1 MSPTNQPAGNGAMS
15 LRELAAAADVTLGTV
30 YAWSAKGMLPE
41 SAFKVDGKLWIPRAD
56 ADVLIAERRADK
68 QRFFGQNTEPFPPDV
83 ETVGLEWLAAQL
95 NVSLRRVW
103 ALSAEGA
110 LPASVRRIGRSIQM
124 PIDDARAFVE
134 EQRSRRRR
142 PFPRRRQASRATVG
156 LGWLADE
163 IGCPRQSL
171 YYIINI
177 VPLPDSTFYVGNE
190 MRMPR
195 EDGENWV
202 ADFSASIEADNANG
216 RRLGAALDRSQAA

>member
-1 MSPTNQPAGNGAMS
+1 MSPTNQPTTNDVMS
-15 LRELAAAADVTLGTV
+15 LRELAAAADVTIGTV

-41 SAFKVDGKLWIPRAD
+41 SAFKVDGKFWIPRAD

-68 QRFFGQNTEPFPPDV
+68 QRFFGQNTEPFPSDV

-95 NVSLRRVW
+95 NVTPRRVW

-110 LPASVRRIGRSIQM
+110 LPASGRRIGRSIQI

-134 EQRSRRRR
+134 ERRSRRRR
-142 PFPRRRQASRATVG
+142 PFPRHRQASRATVG

-171 YYIINI
+171 YYIINV
-177 VPLPDSTFYVGNE
+177 VPLPDSTYYVGNE
-190 MRMPR
+190 MRIPR
-195 EDGENWV
+195 QDGENWV
-202 ADFSASIEADNANG
+202 ADFSASLEADSANG
-216 RRLGAALDRSQAA
+216 RGLGAALDRSRAA